1 MKTRTKNWCGEGDLN
16 SRTTLK
22 TRKLYTTRSSQNTR
36 SARSTPPSHTTS
48 HTALKRPGKWV
59 AWSPCCALSKEGA
72 KKRGRSSPDLAEALV
87 MAFARIVPRQEIVA
101 GTLLIPST
109 HI

>member
-22 TRKLYTTRSSQNTR
+22 TRKLYTARSSQNTR

-59 AWSPCCALSKEGA
+59 AWSPCCALSKEDA

-87 MAFARIVPRQEIVA
+87 MALARIVPRQEIVA

>member
-1 MKTRTKNWCGEGDLN
+1 MEAVNCWPPREILWCGEGDLN
-16 SRTTLK
+16 SLSPLK

-36 SARSTPPSHTTS
+36 SARSPPPSHTTS

-72 KKRGRSSPDLAEALV
+72 KKRGRSSRGPIGSDQSGRRVTCGRLYVCDQCA
-87 MAFARIVPRQEIVA
+87 
-101 GTLLIPST
+101 
-109 HI
+109 